1 MRHPPGED
9 IFLEWRQR
17 FGPIFTFWLGET
29 PIICIAEYNKIVEY
43 YQRGGEAFAGR
54 HAIEAYEKIIRGGIY
69 GVLQTEGEVWREHR
83 RFVLHVFRDFGVG
96 KNIMQER
103 ILTEISEMF
112 KLLDFEINLNKE
124 KNEIDI
130 VKHLERAISS
140 IINVLLVGF
149 RFDEEHEQ
157 QYHQLNN
164 QLWRFNNR
172 MQSFATN
179 LFMWRPDIFKS
190 FPLCQDAYNLV
201 RNTHHCFFGFFQEQI
216 DKHLNELKE
225 KLNNNENNENNL
237 NPPLDFMEAF
247 LREKFRFDEEKG
259 QEHET
264 TTTALSWGIALLLH
278 NPSVMEKVQVELDN
292 KFGNEQQ
299 QMISWSDRSSL
310 PYTCA
315 VVNEILRVGN
325 VVAQDFP
332 HRMMKDTKVDKWLLR
347 KGQPIVAQISVVL
360 IDPDIFSDPKSFRPE
375 RFLDENGNLLKSDHL
390 IPFGLGKR
398 QCLGESLARMELFLF
413 FANIFNRYT
422 ISPGNSMPSLKREIG
437 IPVLCPKFTCRV
449 IKRRKEII

>member
-54 HAIEAYEKIIRGGIY
+54 HAIEAYERIIRGGIY
-69 GVLQTEGEVWREHR
+69 GVLQTEGEIWREHR

-112 KLLDFEINLNKE
+112 KLLDLEINEQQKLNKD
-124 KNEIDI
+124 NLIEIDI

-157 QYHQLNN
+157 LYHQLNN

-201 RNTHHCFFGFFQEQI
+201 KNTHKCFFGFFQQQI
-216 DKHLNELKE
+216 DKHLEELMLNKE
-225 KLNNNENNENNL
+225 KLNNSSIL
-237 NPPLDFMEAF
+237 PPPSDFMEAF
-247 LREKFRFDEEKG
+247 LREKLRCEQSEENGREDVFSYEHLNAILFDLWISG
-259 QEHET
+259 QET

-278 NPSVMEKVQVELDN
+278 NPSVMEKVQEELYN
-292 KFGNEQQ
+292 KFGNEQEL
-299 QMISWSDRSSL
+299 ISWSDRSSL

-360 IDPDIFSDPKSFRPE
+360 VDPNIFSDPKSFRPE

-413 FANIFNRYT
+413 FANIFNRYMVN
-422 ISPGNSMPSLKREIG
+422 ILNN
-437 IPVLCPKFTCRV
+437 F
-449 IKRRKEII
+449 IKI